1 MTLSKIL
8 EGVKVLKMFQTLYG
22 KLLMT
27 QEIHIN
33 HVQYDSRKIV
43 PDDVFVAI
51 RGTESD
57 GHKFIEKAVSS
68 GAKVVVVE
76 NDSTLPD
83 SYFMHSGVVKIV
95 VPNSRAALAQMS
107 ANYFEHPSNKLKII
121 GITGTNGKTT
131 TTHLIKSI
139 LEISGVKTGLIGTIE
154 YKIGNEVVP
163 ASHTTPE
170 SLELNE
176 LLARMVQSGCTS
188 AVMEVSSHAL
198 HQYRVAGI
206 NFIAA
211 VFTNLTQDHLDYHGT
226 MDEYF
231 KAKKILF
238 KGLQSNAFAI
248 VNLDDKWGKRIPN
261 VTLANVKSYGFDV
274 SADFF
279 AKNISISMK
288 GVKFTIVYNGEETD
302 VESRLIG
309 RFNVSNILAAFS
321 TGIALGIPKE
331 IVRNAISKAEIVRG
345 RFEQITSP
353 NGWTAVIDYAHTPDA
368 LEKALKAIHDVFDSS
383 SRGRIITVFGC
394 GGNRDRT
401 KRPKMTNIATTLSDI
416 TIVSSDNPR
425 HEDPEAI
432 IDEIMTGVKTGA
444 KVYREADRK
453 QAIFM
458 ALDIAKIDDV
468 ILIAGKGHEDYQVVG
483 DRKIYFSD
491 RKTVEEFL
499 QAHV

>member
-1 MTLSKIL
+1 
-8 EGVKVLKMFQTLYG
+8 
-22 KLLMT
+22 
-27 QEIHIN
+27 
-33 HVQYDSRKIV
+33 
-43 PDDVFVAI
+43 
-51 RGTESD
+51 
-57 GHKFIEKAVSS
+57 
-68 GAKVVVVE
+68 
-76 NDSTLPD
+76 
-83 SYFMHSGVVKIV
+83 
-95 VPNSRAALAQMS
+95 
-107 ANYFEHPSNKLKII
+107 
-121 GITGTNGKTT
+121 
-131 TTHLIKSI
+131 

-238 KGLQSNAFAI
+238 EGLQSNAFAI

-261 VTLANVKSYGFDV
+261 VTLANVKLYGFDV
-274 SADFF
+274 SSDFF
-279 AKNISISMK
+279 AKDISISMK
-288 GVKFTIVYNGEETD
+288 GVRFTIVYNGEETD

-321 TGIALGIPKE
+321 TCIALGIPKE

-401 KRPKMTNIATTLSDI
+401 KRPKMAYIATTLSDI

-425 HEDPEAI
+425 HEDPDAI
-432 IDEIMTGVKTGA
+432 IDEVMTGVETGA
-444 KVYREADRK
+444 KVYRETDRE
-453 QAIFM
+453 QAIYM
-458 ALDIAKIDDV
+458 ALDIAKSGDV
-468 ILIAGKGHEDYQVVG
+468 ILIAGKGHEDYQVLG